1 MQSDAQNEL
10 LREVVIVNALG
21 LHARSAAKLA
31 KIAQKADKG
40 VWLHHGDEQVDAK
53 EVIDILTLGAA
64 RGDRLQIRI
73 DAPADRDTLDQIVAL
88 VNSGFGE

>member
-1 MQSDAQNEL
+1 MISNDNPL
-10 LREVVIVNALG
+10 FCDVVIVNALG

-40 VWLHHGDEQVDAK
+40 VWLHHNDEQVDAK
-53 EVIDILTLGAA
+53 QVIDILTLGAA
-64 RGDRLQIRI
+64 QGDRVRI
-73 DAPADRDTLDQIVAL
+73 SIDTPTDLDTLDQIVAL